1 MTPYVI
7 AALVGVVAGVVAAL
21 TGVGGGILFV
31 PALTLALGLPQVTA
45 EGTSLLAI
53 IPVALLAT
61 FLQRRSGEVQL
72 RAAVLV
78 GIGAIPAAIAA
89 AIAAHYLPELALRV
103 VFALLMVVIAVRV
116 WMSTSSSG

>member
-7 AALVGVVAGVVAAL
+7 AALIGVVAGVVAAL

-61 FLQRRSGEVQL
+61 FLQRRSGEVHL

-78 GIGAIPAAIAA
+78 GIGA
-89 AIAAHYLPELALRV
+89 
-103 VFALLMVVIAVRV
+103 
-116 WMSTSSSG
+116 